1 MRAVSDMPQ
10 LSGYLNGNYEQLSV
24 KNCSRQLLACNYKS
38 EVSGITDINNILA
51 KWLQMGFALE
61 IK

>member
-1 MRAVSDMPQ
+1 MPQ

-38 EVSGITDINNILA
+38 EVSGLTDINNILA
-51 KWLQMGFALE
+51 KWLQMHIIWDLH
-61 IK
+61 